1 MSKVSKDQAAAK
13 IKASDP
19 LETALLTIARDLS
32 DSQKRA
38 LIEQAI
44 KLIKEYVKDQ
54 RDVIV
59 CVIKEK

>member
-13 IKASDP
+13 IRASDP
-19 LETALLTIARDLS
+19 LEVSLLTIARDLS
-32 DSQKRA
+32 DSQKRT

-44 KLIKEYVKDQ
+44 KLIKEYVKEQ
-54 RDVIV
+54 RGVII